1 MLFNHIDECRTAG
14 SGHLLTLFIGLRPLL
29 SLRGRRHIS
38 AQANLHHIGKPNL
51 LEGGS
56 PAVKGNIRPELA
68 FCGRGQHGYYFL
80 SRINQADYI
89 YHEGLG
95 TDCSKRTA
103 VDTRTAL
110 DAFLL
115 VYHAD
120 TVLVVS
126 DGVHRTHLFT
136 GSFQMSDGIVRAGCR
151 TFTALTAFVRVDK
164 RLIIAHRNGSEGTGA
179 LARLAHTFTAV
190 VRNRIGGNRA
200 LLTGRID
207 DLDHIIRVSSRRAL
221 AFRKTDP
228 LSDYFSLFINTAAVM
243 GLRSGNHFARKFVPF
258 IIHQL
263 ILPCQL
269 RYLVKYIM
277 L

>member
-1 MLFNHIDECRTAG
+1 M
-14 SGHLLTLFIGLRPLL
+14 
-29 SLRGRRHIS
+29 
-38 AQANLHHIGKPNL
+38 
-51 LEGGS
+51 
-56 PAVKGNIRPELA
+56 
-68 FCGRGQHGYYFL
+68 
-80 SRINQADYI
+80 
-89 YHEGLG
+89 
-95 TDCSKRTA
+95 
-103 VDTRTAL
+103 DTRTAL

-151 TFTALTAFVRVDK
+151 TFTALTAFVRVNK

-179 LARLAHTFTAV
+179 LARLTHTFTAV